1 MESVS
6 EIKSEIRKLY
16 EKPIPS
22 EIVTVVAS
30 HHAPDPDRNSV
41 LSTDDSDS
49 SDSENSDGNSE
60 QREVV
65 PHKIP
70 VTAPRTEFPV
80 PVTIT
85 IPAPPIKISA
95 VPQIKVPVTVPQV
108 VRQIEINSDSK
119 DQAPDSSSDDD
130 IGRYMIRR
138 RDGEMEMPESDSSED
153 IGNYELKRR
162 ETQIKTQIK
171 THHFNSDSDSSVEVK
186 RYEFKRREVH
196 SKTQVFHSDSDS
208 SVDVARY
215 EFKRT
220 EAHIKTADS
229 HSDSLED
236 SGSEDVERYM
246 ILRRQ
251 PEVELSAQ
259 DSEGMSYD
267 SEDIEI
273 PTTPLR
279 RRFRRRGIS
288 LRWRRNSLLILSLS
302 LRRRLQFLVAKRR
315 YILNISKFAI

>member
-1 MESVS
+1 MESEDIS
-6 EIKSEIRKLY
+6 EMKSEIQRKLY

-30 HHAPDPDRNSV
+30 HHDADRKSAV
-41 LSTDDSDS
+41 SEDDSDS

-70 VTAPRTEFPV
+70 VTASHTEFPV
-80 PVTIT
+80 PVTTQIEIT

-138 RDGEMEMPESDSSED
+138 RDRRDSEMEMPESDSSED

-162 ETQIKTQIK
+162 EVHIKNQV
-171 THHFNSDSDSSVEVK
+171 FNSDSDSSMDVN

-196 SKTQVFHSDSDS
+196 SKTPVFHSDSDS
-208 SVDVARY
+208 SVEVARY

-220 EAHIKTADS
+220 DAHIKTADS
-229 HSDSLED
+229 HSDSFED
-236 SGSEDVERYM
+236 SDSDSFERYM

-315 YILNISKFAI
+315 RNV